1 MYPREPLFLP
11 KSTMRVQSFL
21 FSIKIITESHCYEQI
36 LYPPPYHGEYPSS
49 QFLLFFFLFLFLLQ
63 TSWQISCLFKHLRWF
78 SVTNSG
84 TECPNRLLVGRTF
97 VWCAVLGNIYL
108 LCRTFQ
114 ALGAK
119 TSSWEAKGNSFCF
132 VCVWGKCMYCKPTSW
147 TSSTSLQTLN
157 LTVVWFIWSVPLAQL
172 VLNLFVNLLGISSHT
187 LS

>member
-1 MYPREPLFLP
+1 MCNRSCFQSKLSLKVTVMSKSFTPLLITASILP
-11 KSTMRVQSFL
+11 HSFCCS
-21 FSIKIITESHCYEQI
+21 FSCS
-36 LYPPPYHGEYPSS
+36 
-49 QFLLFFFLFLFLLQ
+49 FFLLQ

-97 VWCAVLGNIYL
+97 VWCAVLENIYL